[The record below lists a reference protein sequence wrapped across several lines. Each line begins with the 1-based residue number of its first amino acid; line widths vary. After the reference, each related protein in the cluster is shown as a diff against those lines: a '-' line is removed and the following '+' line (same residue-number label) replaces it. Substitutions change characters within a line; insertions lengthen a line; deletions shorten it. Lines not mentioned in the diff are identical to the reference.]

1 MPHSIGCFIYFILF
15 HLVND
20 HQRFIN
26 NFRAQR
32 IEVITWS
39 IQPCTSPGLF
49 LRYHLSSQTHPWEF
63 QGIWLYLKLTMFPRV
78 HKHIMLNTISTSVT
92 ASNPHWVH
100 HSNCYVYCQNIKV
113 DVLCFPYIKQT
124 KPRRAILNQSS
135 KQTLGT
141 MSSLSLS
148 VCLFPLP
155 SASLEKNACV
165 CVRMCICTALFKYT
179 TNCEAHLC
187 GLAELF
193 E

>member
-15 HLVND
+15 HLIND
-20 HQRFIN
+20 HQCFIN

-113 DVLCFPYIKQT
+113 DVLCFPYQANKTKKSNLESIIK
-124 KPRRAILNQSS
+124 ADSWDNE
-135 KQTLGT
+135 
-141 MSSLSLS
+141 LSVS
-148 VCLFPLP
+148 VCLSFPSPLP
-155 SASLEKNACV
+155 
-165 CVRMCICTALFKYT
+165 
-179 TNCEAHLC
+179 HLPP
-187 GLAELF
+187 LR
-193 E
+193 